1 MLEKE
6 QIFNMQ
12 NIDKGGT
19 SEEPTINLG
28 IDLNQAQEHVGS
40 DTFGQVKD
48 HLSASGEADTPLEPD
63 QEGEQREYNQP
74 PTKLE
79 ESDKSNKSAAQSE
92 NPSLQ
97 KKSTI
102 NLLDLDIQDSL
113 IDLSMNTSNTGVSP
127 QEREANAAKLRQSID
142 HLATLRQ
149 RAASELGEGIKTQQ
163 LDQHIAFYEEL
174 YSNLINRNR
183 QAPVSVKEADKDPI
197 RAEEY
202 IEELAMGGYLEDR
215 HIGPVMDMVRKPEV
229 IPGLLDEQ
237 LQRLQQYRVHPVN
250 SDKHNIAEAWGIIR
264 RKLYGQ
270 ENNLTAAN
278 GMVMLFGSM
287 IYDDPKNLDYDL
299 ASLVYTKM
307 KPEREQ
313 LLIDSIKYRDESI
326 SDIWPFGSAG
336 AISYVHM
343 PTLYRRARAVTNLK
357 FPVRNI
363 DEYLI
368 DATHG
373 STLLTGLPL
382 IQTSKKDLVTLQNEL
397 KIQAAQNP
405 LLGAIMLNNLEKTE
419 DVRKRRRGK

>member
-1 MLEKE
+1 M
-6 QIFNMQ
+6 
-12 NIDKGGT
+12 
-19 SEEPTINLG
+19 
-28 IDLNQAQEHVGS
+28 
-40 DTFGQVKD
+40 
-48 HLSASGEADTPLEPD
+48 
-63 QEGEQREYNQP
+63 
-74 PTKLE
+74 
-79 ESDKSNKSAAQSE
+79 
-92 NPSLQ
+92 
-97 KKSTI
+97 
-102 NLLDLDIQDSL
+102 
-113 IDLSMNTSNTGVSP
+113 
-127 QEREANAAKLRQSID
+127 
-142 HLATLRQ
+142 
-149 RAASELGEGIKTQQ
+149 GEGIKTQQ

-202 IEELAMGGYLEDR
+202 IEELVMGGYLEDR

-250 SDKHNIAEAWGIIR
+250 SDKHNIAEAWDIIR

-343 PTLYRRARAVTNLK
+343 PTLYRRARAVTNLY
-357 FPVRNI
+357 FAVRHI